1 MDRISCP
8 RSSITFREYN
18 SLVISI
24 MSSSNPENIES
35 NVLNRLVETIE
46 DVQKGLDPRVLAAY
60 YRIIEKEARASCPT
74 EELRNS
80 IRVVQNPDLPMK
92 FEFKSSKRAIRYV
105 VEALEN
111 NLISMPFAT
120 RLYFQKFEEILEKEY
135 GVFTRK

>member
-1 MDRISCP
+1 MPPD
-8 RSSITFREYN
+8 
-18 SLVISI
+18 
-24 MSSSNPENIES
+24 SNNVES

-60 YRIIEKEARASCPT
+60 YGIIEKEARAACPT
-74 EELRNS
+74 DELRNS
-80 IRVVQNPDLPMK
+80 IRVVQNPELPMK

-111 NLISMPFAT
+111 NLNTMPFVT

-135 GVFTRK
+135 GALTKSKS